1 MYISLDMDQY
11 NEKSIM
17 ISEKTKN
24 NIMSQGDFYR
34 LYFSTS
40 DLILNGLHIT
50 FELKNISIEK
60 YFNKIKCQF
69 ENNLFNNH
77 IVSNIKK
84 IETSLL
90 RKYNNINFN
99 PVHRVEEQLRN
110 KYIKIFDENYISIG
124 NYTSIKFVLK
134 ISGIWS
140 SNKDYG
146 LTFRFF
152 LTPII
157 KSE

>member
-1 MYISLDMDQY
+1 MYISLDMNQYDQK
-11 NEKSIM
+11 NIM
-17 ISEKTKN
+17 LSEKTKN

-40 DLILNGLHIT
+40 ELILNGLHIT
-50 FELKNISIEK
+50 FELKNITIEK
-60 YFNKIKCQF
+60 YFNKIKCLF
-69 ENNLFNNH
+69 EDNLFNNN

-84 IETSLL
+84 IESSILK
-90 RKYNNINFN
+90 KYTHINKLS
-99 PVHRVEEQLRN
+99 VHRVEEQLRH
-110 KYIKIFDENYISIG
+110 KYIKIFDENYISVG

-140 SNKDYG
+140 SNNEYG

-157 KSE
+157 KD